1 MQSRGN
7 SGVRAHDALMPQITV
22 NGPEARGGGG
32 PDGDRSALARR
43 AGHVYVMA
51 HGGRVREGARRVG
64 DLSRDHCR
72 LSQTADAASLV
83 TAPHIITL

>member
-1 MQSRGN
+1 
-7 SGVRAHDALMPQITV
+7 MPQITV

-51 HGGRVREGARRVG
+51 HGGGVREGARAGPG
-64 DLSRDHCR
+64 DHRSNRFAHNRPLPGFNFMIMWVHVP
-72 LSQTADAASLV
+72 LV
-83 TAPHIITL
+83 TAPT